1 MWRLSLLC
9 KLGLVIDKEHN
20 GLNKK
25 KGQLC
30 TMLVDEELIY

>member
-1 MWRLSLLC
+1 MQI
-9 KLGLVIDKEHN
+9 GLVIDKEYN
-20 GLNKK
+20 GVNKK